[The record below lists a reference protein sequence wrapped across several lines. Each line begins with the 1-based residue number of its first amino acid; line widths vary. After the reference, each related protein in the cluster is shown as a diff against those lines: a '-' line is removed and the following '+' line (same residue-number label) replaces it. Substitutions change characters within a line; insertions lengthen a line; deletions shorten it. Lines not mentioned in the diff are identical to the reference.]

1 MGQSDFPPFN
11 TDGLTQQQQPGDHP
25 AEENQMALI
34 AGGAF

>member
-1 MGQSDFPPFN
+1 MGQSGFPAFN
-11 TDGLTQQQQPGDHP
+11 TDGLTQQQPGDHP